1 MTVIELPIIKII
13 ALIPIILHRLIW
25 ILTGLEMFVMMILI
39 EIIKKIL
46 LDSLMKPEI
55 SIIKY

>member
-1 MTVIELPIIKII
+1 MTVIELLIIKII
-13 ALIPIILHRLIW
+13 VLIPIILHRLIW
-25 ILTGLEMFVMMILI
+25 IMTGVGRVVVMILI